1 MKNVQSFLKK
11 HRKKLIILVIVL
23 ILLFICFYAVMR
35 IYKYLTP
42 DTKESYYG
50 DRCDITES
58 IMITDERKN
67 GVKDAIE
74 AYPTMKMEDFD
85 IKCNLIDIVVTVSD
99 ETTLTDVRKMANDII
114 AAFKEEELKF
124 YELELMVDSDV
135 EESET
140 YPVIGKKRKMIDGT
154 VIDHFVWE

>member
-1 MKNVQSFLKK
+1 MKKVQAFLKK

-23 ILLFICFYAVMR
+23 IVLAICFYAVFR

-67 GVKDAIE
+67 AVKSAIE
-74 AYPTMKMEDFD
+74 AYPTMKMSDFD
-85 IKCNLIDIVVTVSD
+85 LKCNLIDIVVTVTD
-99 ETTLTDVRKMANDII
+99 DTTLTDVRKMSGDIL
-114 AAFKEEELKF
+114 AAFTEEELKF

-140 YPVIGKKRKMIDGT
+140 YPVIGKKRKMIDGAAL
-154 VIDHFVWE
+154 DHFIWE